1 MRLFFKDTFSQYRG
15 LSRSV
20 YVFFFARIVTNMGGF
35 IWPPL
40 LTLILSR
47 KMGYS
52 ASAIAIISGVVGLI
66 FIPAQII
73 GGKLADKFNRKKT
86 HYCI

>member
-1 MRLFFKDTFSQYRG
+1 M
-15 LSRSV
+15 

-35 IWPPL
+35 IWPL

-73 GGKLADKFNRKKT
+73 GGKLADKFNRKKNSLL
-86 HYCI
+86 YLI